1 MQHSKTKTHG
11 QTGTETDTQTGRDR
25 QTHRQTEKAG
35 RHAGIAGM
43 EMESTRWP
51 VEAAV
56 RNRAL
61 NRTALVNMNGEQLKT
76 AMCGFWERTRGA
88 RLWQF
93 TKTGDPKINHPLFR
107 RGMPEAR

>member
-1 MQHSKTKTHG
+1 
-11 QTGTETDTQTGRDR
+11 
-25 QTHRQTEKAG
+25 
-35 RHAGIAGM
+35 M

-76 AMCGFWERTRGA
+76 AMCGFWERTCGGKAMAVYKNWRSQNKPSA
-88 RLWQF
+88 L
-93 TKTGDPKINHPLFR
+93 
-107 RGMPEAR
+107 